1 MPCSPTTNIPRPDES
16 AAAAFAQVAGRIRHG
31 LLWLRKCPVSLW
43 DSGVVVS
50 LASTSADKKTARLA
64 TWSATPLLTD
74 SGRSPDLRPAADQRI
89 ATGWTESDVRPR
101 PDLGHPRWSRLAA
114 GRGQAA
120 ALAVLGGR
128 CPPGRDL
135 GRRPGA
141 LVVRLRPS

>member
-1 MPCSPTTNIPRPDES
+1 MPCSPTNNIPRPDES

-89 ATGWTESDVRPR
+89 ATVSTESDVSAAARPS
-101 PDLGHPRWSRLAA
+101 PRWTRLAA

-120 ALAVLGGR
+120 ALAVLGSGLPLVSR
-128 CPPGRDL
+128 KPPYGV
-135 GRRPGA
+135 GPQTG
-141 LVVRLRPS
+141 V